1 MNVLKTIENIVRI
14 KNEIGEIRAKLEHY
28 ERELDGAAGELIEFL
43 KHKKIIEP
51 KS

>member
-1 MNVLKTIENIVRI
+1 MNVLKTIEKIVRI

-28 ERELDGAAGELIEFL
+28 ERELDFAAGELIEFL